1 MQSTQQITSITN
13 AIMATPQKRIQVL
26 LRPTYRAAV
35 EKLADYNDLTLSMM
49 CAALIKDAL
58 TLPKYQQQ
66 LENDD
71 DQEVTLTIKE
81 LKTLLDVLIN

>member
-1 MQSTQQITSITN
+1 
-13 AIMATPQKRIQVL
+13 MATTEKRIQVL
-26 LRPTYRAAV
+26 LRPTQRVAV
-35 EKLADYNDLTLSMM
+35 EKLADYNDFTLSKM

-66 LENDD
+66 LEDGD

-81 LKTLLDVLIN
+81 LKTLIDALIS